1 VLHDLLGLLHVSQRA
16 LPNAAPIRRRPSGW
30 RIDLLELALGEGRL
44 VAQAL
49 ELLSAR
55 ALGAGLRLLV
65 GTDCAGIG
73 IEFDR
78 RERGEE
84 GLNHFRV
91 HGSSRD
97 ILADGDPV
105 VLAELVAKIV
115 RPALVLHHQLM
126 PTGPRST
133 PGPVPGRRL
142 AAECRE
148 SSCGRIRRSCP
159 AARPE
164 SVRRSPRI

>member
-1 VLHDLLGLLHVSQRA
+1 VPQYRAGSGRGAARPPRPAARSQRA
-16 LPNAAPIRRRPSGW
+16 LPNAAPIRSGDQAVGG
-30 RIDLLELALGEGRL
+30 IDLLELALGEGRL

-97 ILADGDPV
+97 ILEMGDPRSAGGV
-105 VLAELVAKIV
+105 GCKDSAPPLLYCTTSLCPQAPQYP
-115 RPALVLHHQLM
+115 RPCTRAA
-126 PTGPRST
+126 
-133 PGPVPGRRL
+133 PGRGMPRVFV
-142 AAECRE
+142 
-148 SSCGRIRRSCP
+148 RSYS
-159 AARPE
+159 A
-164 SVRRSPRI
+164 